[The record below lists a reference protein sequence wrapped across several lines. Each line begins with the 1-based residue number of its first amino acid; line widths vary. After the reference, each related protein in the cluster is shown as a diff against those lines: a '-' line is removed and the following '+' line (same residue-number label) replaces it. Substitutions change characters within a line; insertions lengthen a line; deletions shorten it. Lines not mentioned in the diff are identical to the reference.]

1 MFWSKNNTFRKRSEE
16 IDSLFKN
23 MQELLTIKNRSLE
36 DIWLYKKAFLYF
48 RSNPYKFDGA
58 TIVKDL
64 NDLPNLDLDAM
75 VHDWQYLTGAN
86 KSFVKKYKADL
97 YYIRNMEKNGKGIR
111 IVRFLLLTLIGIIF
125 VPYCKIFK

>member
-1 MFWSKNNTFRKRSEE
+1 
-16 IDSLFKN
+16 
-23 MQELLTIKNRSLE
+23 
-36 DIWLYKKAFLYF
+36 LYKKAFLYF